1 MTAASDEDAARY
13 DARGSRVVVMGATP
27 ESAPP
32 RIDVISEVVDLSFAD
47 TTDALADVLPG
58 ADVVFAWRP
67 RSSLLRPA
75 WPKADSVKWIQTA
88 SAGVDALLFPELVES
103 HVVVT
108 NARGIF
114 DRAIAEFVMGTMLAF
129 AKGLPGMLQRQ
140 ARKAWEHRDT
150 ETLSGKRVLVAGVGS
165 IGREIGRVCAA
176 FGMTV
181 RGVGSTARGRD
192 DVFRIIYGP
201 DELAEACRWADYVVD
216 SLPGTEKTK
225 HLFDEKVISAMRP
238 TARFVNI
245 GRGSTVEEA
254 ALVDALQEGRL
265 AGAALDV
272 FEHEPLP
279 AESPLWEMPNV
290 IVSPHLA
297 GDFAGFREAVVEL
310 FVQNLERYLTG
321 LPLENVVDK
330 QRGYVPS

>member
-1 MTAASDEDAARY
+1 
-13 DARGSRVVVMGATP
+13 MGATTDAP
-27 ESAPP
+27 PP
-32 RIDVISEVVDLSFAD
+32 RIDVVSEVVALSFAD
-47 TTDALADVLPG
+47 TSETLADVLPG
-58 ADVVFAWRP
+58 ADVVLAWRP
-67 RSSLLRPA
+67 HSSLLRPV
-75 WPKADSVKWIQTA
+75 WPKADAVKWIQTA

-114 DRAIAEFVMGTMLAF
+114 DRAIAEFVLGTMLAF
-129 AKGLPGMLQRQ
+129 AKGLPGMLDRQ
-140 ARKAWEHRDT
+140 ARREWEHRDT

-165 IGREIGRVCAA
+165 IGREIGRQCGA

-192 DVFRIIYGP
+192 DVFRIVYGP
-201 DELAEACRWADYVVD
+201 DELAEGCRWADYIVNA
-216 SLPGTEKTK
+216 LPGTEGTK
-225 HLFDEKVISAMRP
+225 HLFDDKVISAMRP

-245 GRGSTVEEA
+245 GRGSTVDEA
-254 ALVDALQEGRL
+254 ALVGALRDERL

-272 FEHEPLP
+272 FEREPLP
-279 AESPLWEMPNV
+279 PDSALWELPNV

-297 GDFAGFREAVVEL
+297 GDFAGFREAIVEL

>member
-1 MTAASDEDAARY
+1 
-13 DARGSRVVVMGATP
+13 MGATADAP
-27 ESAPP
+27 PP
-32 RIDVISEVVDLSFAD
+32 RIDVVSEVVALSFAD
-47 TTDALADVLPG
+47 TSEALADVLQG
-58 ADVVFAWRP
+58 ADVVLAWRP
-67 RSSLLRPA
+67 RSSLLRPV
-75 WPKADSVKWIQTA
+75 WPKADGVKWIQTA

-114 DRAIAEFVMGTMLAF
+114 DRAIGEFVLGAMLAF
-129 AKGLPGMLQRQ
+129 AKGLPGMLDRQ
-140 ARKAWEHRDT
+140 ARREWEHRDT

-165 IGREIGRVCAA
+165 IGREIGRLCGA

-181 RGVGSTARGRD
+181 RGVGSTARGKD
-192 DVFRIIYGP
+192 DVFRIVYGP
-201 DELAEACRWADYVVD
+201 DELAEACRWADYIVNA
-216 SLPGTEKTK
+216 LPGTEGTK
-225 HLFDEKVISAMRP
+225 HLFDGKVISAMRP

-245 GRGSTVEEA
+245 GRGTTVDEA
-254 ALVDALQEGRL
+254 ALVGALRDERL

-272 FEHEPLP
+272 FEQEPLP
-279 AESPLWEMPNV
+279 PDSALWELPNV

-297 GDFAGFREAVVEL
+297 GDFAGFREAIVEL

>member
-1 MTAASDEDAARY
+1 
-13 DARGSRVVVMGATP
+13 MGATADEP
-27 ESAPP
+27 PP
-32 RIDVISEVVDLSFAD
+32 RIDVVSEVVDLSFAD
-47 TTDALADVLPG
+47 TSEALADALPG
-58 ADVVFAWRP
+58 TDVVLAWTP
-67 RSSLLRPA
+67 RSSLLQPA

-114 DRAIAEFVMGTMLAF
+114 DGAIAEFVLGAMLAF
-129 AKGLPGMLQRQ
+129 AKGLPGILQRQ
-140 ARKAWEHRDT
+140 SRKEWKHRDT
-150 ETLSGKRVLVAGVGS
+150 ETLSGKRVLVVGVGS
-165 IGREIGRVCAA
+165 IGRAIGRLCGS

-192 DVFRIIYGP
+192 DVFRIVYGA
-201 DELAEACRWADYVVD
+201 DELAEGCAWADYVVNA
-216 SLPGTEKTK
+216 LPGTEKTR
-225 HLFDEKVISAMRP
+225 HLFDDKVIGAMRP
-238 TARFVNI
+238 AARFVNI
-245 GRGSTVEEA
+245 GRGSTVDER
-254 ALVDALQEGRL
+254 ALGDALREGRL

-272 FEHEPLP
+272 FEREPLP
-279 AESPLWEMPNV
+279 AESPLWELPNV

-297 GDFAGFREAVVEL
+297 GDFAGFREAIVEL